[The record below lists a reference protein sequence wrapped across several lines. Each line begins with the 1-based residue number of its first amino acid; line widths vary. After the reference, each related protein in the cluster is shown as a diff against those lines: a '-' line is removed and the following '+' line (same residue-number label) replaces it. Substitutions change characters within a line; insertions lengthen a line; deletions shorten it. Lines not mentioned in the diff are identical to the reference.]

1 LTLMSVKTVPYEMVR
16 ERLSSSILSDVLDGM
31 GFRHQAMREG
41 IRPLYPGSVVVGRAH
56 TMLMA
61 DVYEP
66 EEDTFALQIEGIDRL
81 RKDDV
86 MVVASNR
93 STEAALWG
101 ELLSTAAKCRGA
113 RGAVIDGLARD
124 LRQMEEMKFPV
135 FAAGARPISSKGRC
149 IAIDYGCRINCGG
162 VNVELGDLVF
172 GDVDGIVVV
181 PEVVIEEAVKGGMER
196 VSSERV
202 TKKELVAGSLLK
214 QVYDKYGTL

>member
-1 LTLMSVKTVPYEMVR
+1 LMSVKTVPYEMVR

-41 IRPLYPGSVVVGRAH
+41 IRPLYPGAVVVGRAH

-81 RKDDV
+81 RKDDI

-135 FAAGARPISSKGRC
+135 FAVGAKPISSKGRC

-162 VNVELGDLVF
+162 VNVEPGDLVF

-181 PEVVIEEAVKGGMER
+181 PEAVIEEAVKGGMER